1 MKRGPPETNVTTAKK
16 AKGTITAKYFG
27 SAGSF
32 THSAGEKYFS
42 ASRQNVDLSPAIS
55 LGALFEAV
63 STGDVDY
70 CIVPYE
76 NSLSGTISSTVVQL
90 LTHPKLHIV
99 GEILDADELCLCTAP
114 NATLESIKTVMSHS
128 HLLAQSDGFLSS
140 LANSTAIAREPTFDS
155 ASACA
160 MVGTDVSKAAVASR
174 RAAEAHGLVVLK
186 TNFADVESETRYV
199 ILALNTTPSLSSHRL
214 GRRCTVSYVL
224 ANRAGA
230 MFKSLS
236 CFAFRDLNIIKV
248 SSVPLGGKQSILNG
262 NSSSSSSSSTSTS
275 SSNGASAANRW
286 DYCFVVDF
294 IASANDE
301 VNKAALESLKEFA
314 NSVRILGEY
323 SAAEM
328 RNESPSKNMHHLAA
342 F

>member
-128 HLLAQSDGFLSS
+128 VSANGIRVFTAYRLFSSFRPSPTLSLMLSS
-140 LANSTAIAREPTFDS
+140 LSF
-155 ASACA
+155 
-160 MVGTDVSKAAVASR
+160 
-174 RAAEAHGLVVLK
+174 
-186 TNFADVESETRYV
+186 
-199 ILALNTTPSLSSHRL
+199 SLP
-214 GRRCTVSYVL
+214 
-224 ANRAGA
+224 
-230 MFKSLS
+230 LS
-236 CFAFRDLNIIKV
+236 C
-248 SSVPLGGKQSILNG
+248 
-262 NSSSSSSSSTSTS
+262 
-275 SSNGASAANRW
+275 
-286 DYCFVVDF
+286 C
-294 IASANDE
+294 
-301 VNKAALESLKEFA
+301 
-314 NSVRILGEY
+314 
-323 SAAEM
+323 
-328 RNESPSKNMHHLAA
+328 LAA
-342 F
+342 SVGSIGWIFIFFGQQYSNCT

>member
-128 HLLAQSDGFLSS
+128 VSANGIRVFTAYRLFSSLRPSPTLSDPLSYAFFSLFLSPS
-140 LANSTAIAREPTFDS
+140 LLLFGSICWLNRMDFYLLWPTVQQLHVNLLLIPLPPVPWS
-155 ASACA
+155 VP
-160 MVGTDVSKAAVASR
+160 MYQKLRWPAVAPQ
-174 RAAEAHGLVVLK
+174 K
-186 TNFADVESETRYV
+186 
-199 ILALNTTPSLSSHRL
+199 P
-214 GRRCTVSYVL
+214 
-224 ANRAGA
+224 
-230 MFKSLS
+230 M
-236 CFAFRDLNIIKV
+236 
-248 SSVPLGGKQSILNG
+248 
-262 NSSSSSSSSTSTS
+262 
-275 SSNGASAANRW
+275 ASW
-286 DYCFVVDF
+286 Y
-294 IASANDE
+294 
-301 VNKAALESLKEFA
+301 
-314 NSVRILGEY
+314 
-323 SAAEM
+323 
-328 RNESPSKNMHHLAA
+328 
-342 F
+342 

>member
-1 MKRGPPETNVTTAKK
+1 MHCTQRYVGIHQNRHV
-16 AKGTITAKYFG
+16 
-27 SAGSF
+27 SF
-32 THSAGEKYFS
+32 SKCQWNSSVYS
-42 ASRQNVDLSPAIS
+42 VSVVLLSPTLSDPLRPS
-55 LGALFEAV
+55 LLRFLL
-63 STGDVDY
+63 
-70 CIVPYE
+70 
-76 NSLSGTISSTVVQL
+76 SLSLSLSFVVWQ
-90 LTHPKLHIV
+90 
-99 GEILDADELCLCTAP
+99 
-114 NATLESIKTVMSHS
+114 